1 MTKSVQ
7 PAISSVIITFLL
19 ALSAGGCS
27 KSNNSP
33 TSPTTTAQ
41 VGGDWTYNLRLNGV
55 SGGECVGSALQG
67 AIGATDSG
75 PLIITQTGSSLSAT
89 IGDPTVGTCSYT
101 GNVSG
106 DSLTLNLSGC
116 DGGMVLGGFPC
127 SNGVQRDI
135 EYVSNVINASVTGT
149 NAVGTSVE
157 TYNVYAAG
165 TTNRISVMTL
175 NASFNA
181 TRR

>member
-1 MTKSVQ
+1 MTQSVQ
-7 PAISSVIITFLL
+7 PAFSTVIITFLL
-19 ALSAGGCS
+19 ALSTGGCS
-27 KSNNSP
+27 KSNNGP
-33 TSPTTTAQ
+33 TGPSTTAQ
-41 VGGDWTYNLRLNGV
+41 VGGDWTYTLRLNSV

-101 GNVSG
+101 GNVNG
-106 DSLTLNLSGC
+106 DSVTLNLSRC

-135 EYVSNVINASVTGT
+135 EYLSNTINASVSGT
-149 NAVGTSVE
+149 SAVGTSVE
-157 TYNVYAAG
+157 TYNVHAAG

-175 NASFNA
+175 NASFDA